1 MCECVAAASGKIL
14 KILYASAIKRCHYG
28 PEPFSCLITRHKDV
42 VLIKIV
48 VYFDLVRYL
57 G

>member
-1 MCECVAAASGKIL
+1 VAAASGKIL